1 MRDTGMLRDVAK
13 RQMHIRKE
21 RFGLLVDVPPDD
33 AHLSWITKASA
44 LALYR
49 VLLVRSMHEIMARRA
64 ECDEIIRATTT
75 RLSRLDMVDIQDGV
89 F

>member
-1 MRDTGMLRDVAK
+1 MRDAGMLREVAK

-49 VLLVRSMHEIMARRA
+49 VLLVRSMHEMMAR
-64 ECDEIIRATTT
+64 
-75 RLSRLDMVDIQDGV
+75 
-89 F
+89 